1 MSPGSAQGLDLG
13 NHKQTSLFQL
23 KDGLGEHSRE
33 LRQLMVSVGKK
44 SICILC
50 NAVRNA

>member
-1 MSPGSAQGLDLG
+1 MSLGSAQGLDLG

-33 LRQLMVSVGKK
+33 LRQLTVITGQKINLQSMQ
-44 SICILC
+44 CC
-50 NAVRNA
+50 A